1 MEQKTLSQKLGEYF
15 DKYFLAGYLTVS
27 MTVLPYCLGR
37 MVYDGV
43 TADRTKTHCETTLHG
58 FDDNDDGAIDRIVEY
73 GAIAGARM
81 AAPLRRAFTSEDK
94 EFEQL
99 ARVLDQ

>member
-15 DKYFLAGYLTVS
+15 LTGYLAVS
-27 MTVLPYCLGR
+27 MTVIPYCLGR
-37 MVYDGV
+37 MIYDRV

-58 FDDNDDGAIDRIVEY
+58 FDDNNDGAIDRIVEY
-73 GAIAGARM
+73 GIIAGARM
-81 AAPLRRAFTSEDK
+81 AAPMRRTFTSDDK